1 MFKPNLRGLML
12 GAAALAVSALLA
24 VPAYAQKTKITVYS
38 ALESDQIGPYK
49 AAFADIPRAHRS
61 RCIHQFVF

>member
-24 VPAYAQKTKITVYS
+24 MPAYAQKTKIAVYT
-38 ALESDQIGPYK
+38 ALENDQIGPYK
-49 AAFADIPRAHRS
+49 AAF
-61 RCIHQFVF
+61 